1 MGRARDLANI
11 LSSSGS
17 VALDSEMGL
26 SLITPTSVATT
37 GGSGSISATGA
48 VTFSGASTA
57 SINGCFTST
66 YSNYRIVAK
75 ITSSASSA
83 ECNMRLRASGTDNSS
98 AIANSTNYNTASG
111 TSTASTYFRLSP
123 IGNSYSSIG
132 VYDVQT
138 PFDTDQT
145 RYTGLG
151 FYWDSAPNY
160 GNTHL
165 GGAMTVTTSY
175 DGFTLYPNT
184 GTISGT
190 IRVYGY
196 RN

>member
-1 MGRARDLANI
+1 MAINRLNPDYPDA
-11 LSSSGS
+11 
-17 VALDSEMGL
+17 GL
-26 SLITPTSVATT
+26 VQVVPTSVAV
-37 GGSGSISATGA
+37 GSGSGSVDGNGS
-48 VTFSGASTA
+48 VSFSGASTA
-57 SINGCFTST
+57 SINGCFTSL

-83 ECNMRLRASGTDNSS
+83 ECNMRLRTSGSDNTSANYWWASSS

-175 DGFTLYPNT
+175 DGFTIYPNT
-184 GTISGT
+184 GTISASLQ
-190 IRVYGY
+190 VYGY
-196 RN
+196 RK